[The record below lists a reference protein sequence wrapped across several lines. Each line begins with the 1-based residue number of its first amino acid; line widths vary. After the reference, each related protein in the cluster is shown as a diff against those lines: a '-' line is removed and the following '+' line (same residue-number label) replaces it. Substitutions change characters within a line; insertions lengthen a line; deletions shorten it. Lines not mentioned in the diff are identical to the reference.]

1 MKDINRWIRCNPG
14 ISEDYYFSRMY
25 DIAAYREWTKTAPRA
40 EQVPDEPELN
50 KETLIKLGFDVW
62 RQFDDPFYRGV
73 AAETAYWDYR
83 LEHEPDVVRTK
94 VYNRILDVMQHPEE
108 NRNLFVKRV
117 ILRDMRLMSITEE
130 SGFYD
135 KILAESKVIV
145 PVNVEYI
152 IDIENFRIDKVYHPE
167 KGYSPNITKH

>member
-1 MKDINRWIRCNPG
+1 MNEKKTTVFYGKNLEEVATVFADIVFRHH
-14 ISEDYYFSRMY
+14 ISFLESFKASAM
-25 DIAAYREWTKTAPRA
+25 
-40 EQVPDEPELN
+40 
-50 KETLIKLGFDVW
+50 
-62 RQFDDPFYRGV
+62 DD

-117 ILRDMRLMSITEE
+117 LLRDRRLMSITEE
-130 SGFYD
+130 SGFYE

-167 KGYSPNITKH
+167 KG